1 MLAVTVTLPGFLR
14 FARPSLSIASTS
26 SLLDRKSACAQHRR
40 GCVYRCRLSSAI
52 TELRACALD
61 GESTLHGSLAFK
73 IKRSR
78 VPARCGFKNSED
90 LEFFVRLDMRP
101 GSDAAPSTSAM
112 DHCQRNSEF
121 HQLGSDLPQVHDM
134 YDRTCNRERDVLIVQ
149 KTGTL

>member
-101 GSDAAPSTSAM
+101 GSDAAPLLRRWTTVNEILNFINWDQISHKFMICTTEHVTESAT
-112 DHCQRNSEF
+112 F
-121 HQLGSDLPQVHDM
+121 
-134 YDRTCNRERDVLIVQ
+134 
-149 KTGTL
+149 